1 MINVEKLRFTC
12 TRCGNCCTDKNT
24 LVNLTYLDILRI
36 KNGLDLD
43 INEVLEIIG
52 FFVFDKTLTVE
63 DKQRMVLSP
72 IITEKGLA
80 FIALLKNSLGGCFFY
95 NSTDKKCQ
103 IYDLRPM
110 FCRTFPFSVQLIE
123 YYEKEA
129 KIDIFYTEKG
139 KLYCPGIGKE
149 AALIDQHHWIKL
161 SKKTLE
167 DLKKN
172 YNVIT
177 EWNESVKNGK
187 ITPSVKK
194 FLFNIFKLKD
204 LIKPS

>member
-1 MINVEKLRFTC
+1 MNDYKNLRFEC
-12 TRCGNCCTDKNT
+12 IRCGNCCTDKNT
-24 LVNLTYLDILRI
+24 LVSLTYLDILRI

-43 INEVLEIIG
+43 INDVLETIG
-52 FFVFDKTLTVE
+52 FFVFDKALTEE

-95 NSTDKKCQ
+95 NSTDNKCL
-103 IYDLRPM
+103 IYDIRPM
-110 FCRTFPFSVQLIE
+110 FCQTFPFSFRLIE
-123 YYEKEA
+123 NDEKEA

-139 KLYCPGIGKE
+139 KEYCPGIGKE

-161 SKKTLE
+161 SKKALE

-177 EWNESVKNGK
+177 EWNKSVKNGK

-194 FLFNIFKLKD
+194 FFLNIFKLKD